1 MSLSRVLEG
10 YLADRDAT
18 YTIEMHSAST
28 TSVDTARLARI
39 DEDSLAKS
47 VLLKDERGFV
57 LAVLP
62 ASRRLEFD
70 RIERKLGRRL
80 QLSSEREIIDLFPDC
95 ALGAVPPLGAAY
107 GLPTVI
113 DSSLEGRSEVF
124 FEAGDH
130 ESLIRMDGDEFFGL
144 LATASV
150 AEIAADR
157 ACLNAALARRE
168 LLGRSLSALRKAAD
182 APIGGAAIWRSR
194 LKGAL
199 RRLVVAA
206 DDHIGET
213 EAPGGLLAEV
223 EEKAPRLWREVD
235 RMRDQHVTLL
245 SDCFRMLKEVN
256 GKTASCQL
264 MRHDAL
270 RLAEQFEVHRHAAAD
285 LVYES
290 FGIDIG
296 GG

>member
-10 YLADRDAT
+10 YLSDREAT
-18 YTIEMHSAST
+18 YTIEMHSVSR

-39 DEDSLAKS
+39 NEDSLAKS
-47 VLLKDERGFV
+47 VVLEDEHGFV

-62 ASRRLEFD
+62 ASRRLELD
-70 RIERKLGRRL
+70 QIERKLGRRL
-80 QLSSEREIIDLFPDC
+80 HLSSERKMVDLFPDC
-95 ALGAVPPLGAAY
+95 VLGAVPPLGAAY

-113 DSSLEGRSEVF
+113 DSSLEGRTEVF

-157 ACLNAALARRE
+157 ACLNSALALRE
-168 LLGRSLSALRKAAD
+168 QLGRSLLTLRKAAE
-182 APIGGAAIWRSR
+182 APMEEASIWRSR
-194 LKGAL
+194 LQRAL
-199 RRLVVAA
+199 LRLVVAA
-206 DDHIGET
+206 DNHIGES
-213 EAPGGLLAEV
+213 EGPGGLLAEV
-223 EEKAPRLWREVD
+223 EAKAPRLWRDVE
-235 RMRDQHVTLL
+235 RMRKEHVALL
-245 SDCFRMLKEVN
+245 KDCFRILEDVKGE
-256 GKTASCQL
+256 SSSSQL
-264 MRHDAL
+264 IQHDAL
-270 RLAEQFEVHRHAAAD
+270 RLASNFEFHRHAAAD

-290 FGIDIG
+290 FGVDIG